1 MGACGAHILYSF
13 TLQLYTAVLRL
24 YAGQSERHVL
34 RDTLARAR
42 HVVLALSF
50 VVGVARWCAPWG
62 AGGLRMGML
71 RGLGLSVGAPREAR
85 ARAETGCV
93 RAQRAAKKMYAEAS
107 GQILPLIY

>member
-1 MGACGAHILYSF
+1 MTAAGATTVDELCAASAAGAGESAAAA
-13 TLQLYTAVLRL
+13 AVKSRL
-24 YAGQSERHVL
+24 WLVW
-34 RDTLARAR
+34 RDGAR
-42 HVVLALSF
+42 
-50 VVGVARWCAPWG
+50 GV
-62 AGGLRMGML
+62 GGLRMGMR